1 MPDVQ
6 AELRRLTAR
15 LAAAGLDQPARE
27 ARLLMAAALE
37 VAPGRLTLY
46 MPDPLPEAARA
57 RARTLAERRAAGEP
71 VSHLLGF
78 REFYGRRFAVDGRV
92 LDPRPETEVLVVE
105 ALRHD
110 FAEVLDL
117 GTGSGCI
124 LVTLLAERPGAR
136 GLGVDASPE
145 ALEVARANA
154 AALGAAGRC
163 DLRVSDWY
171 AEVAGRFDLIVSNPP
186 YISEAEM
193 PGLAPEVRGHDP
205 HMALTPGGDGLDPYR
220 VIAAGAGDH
229 LAPGGRLLVEI
240 GSGQGADVQAIFA
253 AAGLEDVRCHP
264 DMDGRDRLVGAVAP
278 TP

>member
-186 YISEAEM
+186 YISAAEM
-193 PGLAPEVRGHDP
+193 PGLDP
-205 HMALTPGGDGLDPYR
+205 GLAYEPRMALTDEGDGLSAYR
-220 VIAAGAGDH
+220 AIAAGAADH
-229 LAPGGRLLVEI
+229 LRPGGRLLVEI
-240 GSGQGADVQAIFA
+240 GPTQAQDVAAIFQGC
-253 AAGLEDVRCHP
+253 GLGQIACARDF
-264 DMDGRDRLVGAVAP
+264 DGRDRVISAARGG
-278 TP
+278 